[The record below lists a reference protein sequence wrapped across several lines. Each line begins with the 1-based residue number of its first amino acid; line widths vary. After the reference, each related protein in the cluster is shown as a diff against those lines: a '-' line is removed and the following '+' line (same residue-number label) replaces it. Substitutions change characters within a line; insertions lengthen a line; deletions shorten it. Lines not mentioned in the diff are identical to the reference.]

1 MPTGRPSSRS
11 PSTRVIS
18 FPSSSSI
25 RTIRW
30 WRRLVSSQGTAT
42 ATPTPKCVIGS
53 DPPGAVVLP
62 TSLPQAPDEERRA
75 PPPLTF
81 LLWRTRPQMPSRER
95 DLNLH
100 LADGLVDDQGAVAG
114 VVPVDLVGFPEL
126 PQPGHIVLNLA
137 DRTAGIVFSGD
148 DQHRDANPIHV
159 RDW

>member
-1 MPTGRPSSRS
+1 MVG
-11 PSTRVIS
+11 IS
-18 FPSSSSI
+18 
-25 RTIRW
+25 
-30 WRRLVSSQGTAT
+30 
-42 ATPTPKCVIGS
+42 
-53 DPPGAVVLP
+53 
-62 TSLPQAPDEERRA
+62 
-75 PPPLTF
+75 PLTF

-137 DRTAGIVFSGD
+137 DRAARIVLAGD

-159 RDW
+159 RDWRPSYVDIGNLFG